1 MTPVHFRSGRLL
13 LAALLFPL
21 SAFQAQAAS
30 LSLED
35 ALALAERNA
44 PSLLAQAEK
53 ASAARSAA
61 IPAGELPDPKLNLG
75 LQNVPIEGDD
85 RFTTGRDFMTMQM
98 VGLMQEVPNRD
109 KRKARIETA
118 QAAVERADAEAG
130 VERLKVRSAV
140 AQAWIASYTLQRK
153 LAEFDAFYSENKLLS
168 AAVRAR
174 LAGGSANA
182 VETVAPRQEAAL
194 LDEQKDDL
202 LRQAA
207 QARAA
212 LKRWIGQEAPSS
224 LAGDFPNWSIEAPH
238 YLQALHQHPEL
249 AAYGPMTRE
258 AEAQVREA
266 VAEKKSDWSWEVDY
280 QRRGREFGDMM
291 TVQFSFDLPLFSA
304 TRQDPKIAARRAQVR
319 QLEAEREALLRE
331 HTLQLDDDLAEYRRL
346 QRSVARNADTF
357 LPLAEEK
364 ARLALAGYRAGR
376 VELDEV
382 ITARQQVVEARLR
395 QIDLQG
401 SMALV
406 AARLYFT
413 YGETRV

>member
-21 SAFQAQAAS
+21 SAVQALAAS
-30 LSLED
+30 LSLDD

-44 PSLLAQAEK
+44 PSLLAQSEK
-53 ASAARSAA
+53 VSAARSAA

-109 KRKARIETA
+109 KRNARIETA

-153 LAEFDAFYSENKLLS
+153 LAEFDALYRENQLLD

-174 LAGGSANA
+174 LAGGSGNA

-224 LAGDFPNWSIEAPH
+224 LAGDFPNWPIEAPH

-280 QRRGREFGDMM
+280 QRRGRDFGDMM

-331 HTLQLDDDLAEYRRL
+331 HSQQLDDDLAEYRRL

-413 YGETRV
+413 YGETRA